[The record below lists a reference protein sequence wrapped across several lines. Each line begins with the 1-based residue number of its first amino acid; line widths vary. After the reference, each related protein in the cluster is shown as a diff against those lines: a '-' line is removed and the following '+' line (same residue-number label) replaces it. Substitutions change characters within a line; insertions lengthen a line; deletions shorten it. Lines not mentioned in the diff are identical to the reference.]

1 MKITLIKKENEIK
14 TRFILNP
21 FLWFTI
27 VWLFV
32 LVLHTFDFTRAY
44 PSTSG
49 KMYGFLIAILLI
61 SLGLAVI
68 YHIFFLKKLKHI
80 NITSKPIW
88 IPIIFAYFIFIVEAI
103 FSRQVPIIS
112 VFLKQTT
119 YKDFGVPL
127 LSGFMYSFCIFL
139 SLICSLKLV
148 YGEGNKWKNFIA
160 LLLAYGRFVLVYSR
174 GGLILCV
181 LITLLVF
188 LSKRKLSFWWIPA
201 LLVLA
206 VVGLWLFNIIG
217 NIRMGYAWNDSS
229 YLLRISQFRKSY
241 YWLKD
246 FSWGIVY
253 LDTPLGNLLYNE
265 RYVQPLNDYN
275 GLISQLFPSVISERL
290 FPNYDSTLTLAIPN
304 LTVSSMFAGGYKYYG
319 YVGMVVIYIEMVL
332 IVLVSS
338 LLCKKESFALLGSS
352 AFLSLLCAMSFFDN
366 MFYSSGNSFA
376 LIYLIIYI
384 YFFYKKRPNLNYTI
398 LVSES

>member
-1 MKITLIKKENEIK
+1 MIT
-14 TRFILNP
+14 ILV
-21 FLWFTI
+21 I
-27 VWLFV
+27 S
-32 LVLHTFDFTRAY
+32 LVL
-44 PSTSG
+44 
-49 KMYGFLIAILLI
+49 AIL
-61 SLGLAVI
+61 

-80 NITSKPIW
+80 NIGSKPIW
-88 IPIIFAYFIFIVEAI
+88 IPIIFAYFIFIVEVI

-148 YGEGNKWKNFIA
+148 YGEGNKKANFIA

-181 LITLLVF
+181 LITLLIF
-188 LSKRKLSFWWIPA
+188 LSSKKLSFWWIPA

-206 VVGLWLFNIIG
+206 IVGLWLFNIIG

-265 RYVQPLNDYN
+265 RYVQPLNDYQ
-275 GLISQLFPSVISERL
+275 GLVSQLFPSVIAERL
-290 FPNYDSTLTLAIPN
+290 WPNYDSTLTLAIPN

-319 YVGMVVIYIEMVL
+319 YIGMAVIYIEMVL
-332 IVLVSS
+332 IVWISS
-338 LLCKKESFALLGSS
+338 LLCKKHDFALVGAAS
-352 AFLSLLCAMSFFDN
+352 FLSLLCAMSFFDN

-384 YFFYKKRPNLNYTI
+384 YFFYKKKPSLNYTI
-398 LVSES
+398 LVSDN